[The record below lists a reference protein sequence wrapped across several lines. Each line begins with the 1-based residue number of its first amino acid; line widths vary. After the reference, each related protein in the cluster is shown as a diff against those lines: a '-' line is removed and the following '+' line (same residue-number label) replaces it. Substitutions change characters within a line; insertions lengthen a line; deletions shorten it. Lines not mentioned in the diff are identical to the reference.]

1 MLGIAIINYNKYDK
15 TIDCIQSI
23 FKTVHNIDYKI
34 YLLDND
40 SPNESYSILYDKYK
54 NNPRVECFKSDENC
68 GYARGNNLCIDKAK
82 KDGCDYILI
91 SNNDIIFAENAVNLL
106 LKDIMSTD
114 YLLIAPA
121 LKYPSGA
128 PQVNIKTSRP
138 SFKKYMMSETY
149 LHNFDKKRKYRSITM
164 PNSFSQVYW
173 ASGAVFIADL
183 KKFEKIGFFDPN
195 TFLYFEEYI
204 IAEKAVKN
212 ELQIGFEPNAAAY
225 HYHGAST
232 GGAANYITRLENFK
246 SEMYFCKNYWV
257 LTKKQLKQ
265 IRLIRCLE
273 VLFTFTKEHKIK
285 DAVKFVVN
293 SRKILKG

>member
-15 TIDCIQSI
+15 TIDCIHSI
-23 FKTVHNIDYKI
+23 FETVQNIDYKI

-40 SPNESYSILYDKYK
+40 SPNESYKVLYNKYK
-54 NNPRVECFKSDENC
+54 DNPLVDCFKSEKNC
-68 GYARGNNLCIDKAK
+68 GYARGNNLCIEKAK
-82 KDGCDYILI
+82 KDGCDYVLI
-91 SNNDIIFAENAVNLL
+91 SNNDIIFAENAINLL
-106 LKDIMSTD
+106 FKDIKSRD

-128 PQVNIKTSRP
+128 PQVNIKLSKP
-138 SFKKYMMSETY
+138 SFRKYMMSETY
-149 LHNFDKKRKYRSITM
+149 LHNFDKKRKYSTVSL
-164 PNSFSQVYW
+164 PEAFSQVYW

-183 KKFEKIGFFDPN
+183 KKFEEIGFFDPN

-204 IAEKAVKN
+204 ISEKTKKN
-212 ELQIGFEPNAAAY
+212 NLKIGYEPNAAAY

-246 SEMYFCKNYWV
+246 SEMYFFKNYWI

-273 VLFTFTKEHKIK
+273 VLLTFSKEHKIK
-285 DAVKFVVN
+285 DALKFVHN
-293 SRKILKG
+293 SKKILKG